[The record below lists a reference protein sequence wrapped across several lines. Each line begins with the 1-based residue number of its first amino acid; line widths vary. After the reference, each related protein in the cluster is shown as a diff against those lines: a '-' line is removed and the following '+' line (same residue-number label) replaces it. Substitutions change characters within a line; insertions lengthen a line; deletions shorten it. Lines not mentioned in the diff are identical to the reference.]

1 MPVLRRRIYT
11 LDCSFLKELPGE
23 IGKVIEILAK
33 ENVGIMGGIAKI
45 LLGEILR
52 NQGKINENL
61 ALGYKSEVD
70 LDLAIPFLGSRRKS
84 IDEIAKKIKDLQEK
98 LLDSGVTLD
107 EEDVKL
113 FKGNFEDTKFVMNF
127 LENFDLTMNE
137 LVLIPGQMTLFLTD
151 KCLRDTINGVGILS
165 ANHPGILRRD
175 CGRIIASPR
184 GMARLIR
191 FLVEGKARSIYLPR
205 WWVESNKEEAERLE
219 KGILG
224 TYGLLL
230 VERYKENEFLQS
242 KFMKILNDLSI
253 TNLKK
258 FETFKKEQILLFEAG
273 SGEKFEIKKRTFK
286 EVQEE
291 MLKKEEMK
299 KTQRKEEKEKREK
312 CLHKEKKIFTCF
324 HCNWK
329 CEIAKCPNCNWVEIT
344 PKGSSKPFPLDE
356 IFCNKNFIQANVY
369 WDKDGFFPNFPENF
383 AQK

>member
-1 MPVLRRRIYT
+1 
-11 LDCSFLKELPGE
+11 
-23 IGKVIEILAK
+23 
-33 ENVGIMGGIAKI
+33 
-45 LLGEILR
+45 
-52 NQGKINENL
+52 
-61 ALGYKSEVD
+61 
-70 LDLAIPFLGSRRKS
+70 
-84 IDEIAKKIKDLQEK
+84 
-98 LLDSGVTLD
+98 
-107 EEDVKL
+107 
-113 FKGNFEDTKFVMNF
+113 
-127 LENFDLTMNE
+127 
-137 LVLIPGQMTLFLTD
+137 
-151 KCLRDTINGVGILS
+151 
-165 ANHPGILRRD
+165 LRRD